1 MIANLVFVCFS
12 CLCPLRYRLDPVLI
26 SRLSQG
32 YKAVGT
38 RGLIFDEH
46 RTALGTV
53 PAHHG
58 HVPCND
64 PSRVLALSRGRLI
77 RLTVLIELSEGT
89 TPIYI
94 LREGSTRNRGHDA
107 QRSNIMAAKIVSETI
122 RTTLGP
128 LGMDKMLVSGT
139 GDIVITSDGAT
150 IMKEFDIQHP
160 AAKMLVE
167 VAKSQDNEV
176 GDGTTTAVILA
187 GELLSK
193 AQELMDQDVHPTV
206 VIDGYKKASAEALR
220 ISDSLA
226 ITVDP
231 TDIKTLRQI
240 ASTSMGTKAV
250 ATSKDFLAT
259 LATSAVTQVM
269 DNSSGKIKADIERIK
284 VLKKHGEGIE
294 QTELVQGIVLDKEI
308 AHPGMPKRVEKARIA
323 LLNAKLEIEKTE
335 FDAKITIESP
345 DQMKTFLDEEE
356 SMMRQM
362 VEKIAESK
370 ANVVLSEKGID
381 DMVLHFFAK
390 RGIVAVKNVSSGDM
404 EKLGRATGGKIVATL
419 KDLSAESL
427 GEAKL
432 VEEVKIGD
440 DKLLYI
446 RECKDPK
453 AVTIV
458 IRGGSEHVIEE
469 AERSLHD
476 GLCVV
481 RNVVEDG
488 KIVAGGGSIEAEL
501 AKQLLDFAVKVGGR
515 EQLAV
520 QCFAEAVE
528 SIPMA
533 LAQNAGLD
541 PIDIMIELRMRHQDS
556 VNKWFGVSVHDG
568 KVVDMLKER
577 VVEPLRVKQQAIKS
591 STEVA
596 CMILRIDDVVSSKGG
611 REPAGG
617 PPGGGMPPGMG
628 MM

>member
-1 MIANLVFVCFS
+1 L
-12 CLCPLRYRLDPVLI
+12 
-26 SRLSQG
+26 
-32 YKAVGT
+32 
-38 RGLIFDEH
+38 
-46 RTALGTV
+46 
-53 PAHHG
+53 
-58 HVPCND
+58 
-64 PSRVLALSRGRLI
+64 
-77 RLTVLIELSEGT
+77 LTVLIGLSEGT
-89 TPIYI
+89 MPIYI

-107 QRSNIMAAKIVSETI
+107 QRNNIMAAKTVAEII

-128 LGMDKMLVSGT
+128 LGMSKMLVT
-139 GDIVITSDGAT
+139 GVGDVVITSDGAT

-176 GDGTTTAVILA
+176 GDGTTTAVVLA

-206 VIDGYKKASAEALR
+206 IIDGYKRASAEALQ
-220 ISDSLA
+220 ILASLA
-226 ITVDP
+226 ITVDSA
-231 TDIKTLRQI
+231 DIKTLRQI

-269 DNSSGKIKADIERIK
+269 DSSSGKIKADIERIK
-284 VLKKHGEGIE
+284 VLKKHGGGIE

-308 AHPGMPKRVEKARIA
+308 SHSEMPKRVEKARIA

-356 SMMRQM
+356 TMMRQM

-390 RGIVAVKNVSSGDM
+390 RGIVAVKNLSSGDM
-404 EKLGRATGGKIVATL
+404 EKLARATGGKIVATL

-427 GEAKL
+427 GETKL

-476 GLCVV
+476 ALCVV

-501 AKQLLDFAVKVGGR
+501 AKQLRDFAVKVGGR
-515 EQLAV
+515 EQLGV

-528 SIPMA
+528 SIPVTLA
-533 LAQNAGLD
+533 LNAGLD
-541 PIDIMIELRMRHQDS
+541 PIDIMVELRMKHQDS
-556 VNKWFGVSVHDG
+556 VNKWFGVSVQDG
-568 KVVDMLKER
+568 KVADMLKER

-596 CMILRIDDVVSSKGG
+596 CMILRIDDVVSSKGT